1 VYVRLRI
8 RKERYIN
15 GYKKVKGN
23 KTAAAVTVDS
33 LQALLRLLFWR
44 QQTTQVC
51 TRLAVASPRLVF
63 FSFIFLKQKRLKKD
77 RARTLYFFLE
87 RKKFVS
93 HYCNKLKF
101 QKKSISMEILSKST
115 GKL

>member
-1 VYVRLRI
+1 MYVRLRI

-63 FSFIFLKQKRLKKD
+63 FFYISKTEKTKK
-77 RARTLYFFLE
+77 
-87 RKKFVS
+87 
-93 HYCNKLKF
+93 
-101 QKKSISMEILSKST
+101 
-115 GKL
+115 G